1 MTATPL
7 LSVRDLH
14 IHFGGIRAADGI
26 DLDVFEGETLAII
39 GPNGAGKTTFINL
52 CTGYLRPTSGSVRF
66 QGRPIVGMAPR
77 RITRGGIARSFQIPQ
92 LFLEHTALENLM
104 LAASSRDR
112 VLWPWLRLD
121 TLPQRDEMRELLD
134 LFGLLSV
141 ADKPIREMPE
151 GVRKLIDIAVALA
164 LKPRLLL
171 MDEPTSGVSSAEK
184 VGIMD
189 TLAHALAARRVTAV
203 FVEHDMEIVERYARR
218 IAVWSAGRI
227 LALGPPSQVMRD
239 PEVLRNVTGV

>member
-1 MTATPL
+1 MTEPL

-26 DLDVFEGETLAII
+26 DLDVHEGETLAII

-52 CTGYLRPTSGSVRF
+52 CTGYLKPTSGSVHF
-66 QGRPIVGMAPR
+66 QGKPIVGMAPR
-77 RITRGGIARSFQIPQ
+77 RITRSGIARSFQIPQ

-104 LAASSRDR
+104 LAAAARDDMR
-112 VLWPWLRLD
+112 WPWLRLRD
-121 TLPQRDEMRELLD
+121 LPQQDEMRELLD
-134 LFGLLSV
+134 LFGLGSV
-141 ADKPIREMPE
+141 ADKPIRELAE

-189 TLAHALAARRVTAV
+189 TLARALAARRVTSV

>member
-1 MTATPL
+1 MTEPL

-26 DLDVFEGETLAII
+26 DLDVHEGETLAII

-52 CTGYLRPTSGSVRF
+52 CTGYLKPTSGSVHFR
-66 QGRPIVGMAPR
+66 GRPIVGMAPR
-77 RITRGGIARSFQIPQ
+77 RITRSGIARSFQIPQ

-104 LAASSRDR
+104 LAAAARDGVR
-112 VLWPWLRLD
+112 WPWLRLGD
-121 TLPQRDEMRELLD
+121 LPQQDEMRELLD
-134 LFGLLSV
+134 LFGLGAM
-141 ADKPIREMPE
+141 ADKPIRELAE

-189 TLAHALAARRVTAV
+189 TLARALAARRVTSV

-227 LALGPPSQVMRD
+227 LALGPPSEVMRD

>member
-1 MTATPL
+1 MTTPL

-26 DLDVFEGETLAII
+26 DLDVHEGETLAII

-52 CTGYLRPTSGSVRF
+52 CTGYLKPTSGSVRF
-66 QGRPIVGMAPR
+66 EGRPIVGMAPR
-77 RITRGGIARSFQIPQ
+77 RITRSGIARSFQIPQ

-104 LAASSRDR
+104 LAVSSRDR
-112 VLWPWLRLD
+112 VRWPWLRLRD
-121 TLPQRDEMRELLD
+121 LPQREEMRELLD
-134 LFGLLSV
+134 LFNLAAV

-189 TLAHALAARRVTAV
+189 TLARALAARRVTSV

-227 LALGPPSQVMRD
+227 LALGPPSEVMRD

>member
-1 MTATPL
+1 
-7 LSVRDLH
+7 
-14 IHFGGIRAADGI
+14 
-26 DLDVFEGETLAII
+26 
-39 GPNGAGKTTFINL
+39 
-52 CTGYLRPTSGSVRF
+52 
-66 QGRPIVGMAPR
+66 IVGMAPR
-77 RITRGGIARSFQIPQ
+77 RITRSGIARSFQIPQ
-92 LFLEHTALENLM
+92 LFLEHTALENLL

-112 VLWPWLRLD
+112 VRWPWLRLGE
-121 TLPQRDEMRELLD
+121 LPQREEMRELLD
-134 LFGLLSV
+134 LFGLLPV

-189 TLAHALAARRVTAV
+189 TLARALAVRRVTSV

-227 LALGPPSQVMRD
+227 LALGPPSQVMTD